1 MKVWSVAQLN
11 KEKALKISEQFNIHM
26 ICAALLDVR
35 GINTSEEVED
45 FLSDELKFDNPFYIK
60 DMDKAADRIIKAVEN
75 GEKICI
81 YGDYDADGVTAT
93 TILFQYLETIGADVS
108 FYIPSRADEGYG
120 LNEDALRQLSGEGV
134 ELLITVDN
142 GVSAYNEVELANS
155 LGMDV
160 VITDHHTV
168 PEVIP
173 NAVAIVN
180 PHRPDCKS
188 KFKEL
193 SGVGVALKLIMAL
206 EGEYADI
213 ETLMDEYSDIAAI
226 GTIGDIVN
234 LTGENRV
241 IAKHG
246 IKNINETD
254 RVGILALKKASG
266 CADKELTA
274 TDLAFSVVPRINA
287 GGRLGLSSKSVELLM
302 TEDEEYALSLA
313 SNLSEDNSE
322 RQRIE
327 QEILKDIDRKISEN
341 PDIVRNPII
350 IIDGENWHQ
359 GVIGIIAAKIKG
371 LFGKACIIIS
381 KEGETAKASGRSIEG
396 FALNDAIFACS
407 SLLEHFGGHAMAVGF
422 SLKTENIEAFKNALF
437 DYYDSLDTLFL
448 PTVNID
454 CKLNPALLNLE
465 LVDAISVLEPFGA
478 GNPSPLFGLYNM
490 QITDVKA
497 LSNGKHQRLT
507 VTRGGAVHTVM
518 CFGMPSE
525 MFPYTVGD
533 TVDLA
538 VSLDKNYYKN
548 NVYLSIIARDIRYA
562 GYETE
567 RHLKSMRLYDRFV
580 LKRNLPEKYVQY
592 FPMLIPQREDF
603 ALTYRYLKSLGSVEI
618 SLETLSYRLNSMP
631 CGKLMTC
638 LHAMAELSLISL
650 FEGPKTLKITVCDVS
665 GKVDIESAPILQKL
679 REVEKCHKRQ

>member
-11 KEKALKISEQFNIHM
+11 KDRALKLSEQFDIPM

-35 GINTSEEVED
+35 GINTPEAVEK
-45 FLSDELKFDNPFYIK
+45 FLSDDVYFDNPFEIK
-60 DMDKAADRIIKAVEN
+60 DMDKAVNRILSAVEN

-93 TILFQYLETIGADVS
+93 ALLMQYLETVGADVG
-108 FYIPSRADEGYG
+108 FYIPARADEGYG
-120 LNEDALRQLSGEGV
+120 LNAEAVNSLVEQGV

-142 GVSAYNEVELANS
+142 GVSAYNEVELCNS

-173 NAVAIVN
+173 NAVAVVN

-193 SGVGVALKLIMAL
+193 SGVGVVFKLIIAL
-206 EGEYADI
+206 EGDYADVDMLIEEYA
-213 ETLMDEYSDIAAI
+213 DIAAI
-226 GTIGDIVN
+226 GTVGDIVS
-234 LTGENRV
+234 LTDENRV
-241 IAKHG
+241 IVKQG
-246 IKNINETD
+246 LRKINDSD
-254 RVGILALKKASG
+254 RAGVIALLKASG
-266 CADKELTA
+266 CYEKDISS
-274 TDLAFSVVPRINA
+274 TDLSFSIVPRINA
-287 GGRLGLSSKSVELLM
+287 GGRLGLSSKSVELLL
-302 TEDEEYALSLA
+302 TENEEYAINIA
-313 SNLSEDNSE
+313 SNLSEDNTE
-322 RQRIE
+322 RQKIE
-327 QEILKDIDRKISEN
+327 QDILKEIDLKIRAN
-341 PDIVRNPII
+341 PDLVRYPII
-350 IIDGENWHQ
+350 ILDGENWHQ

-381 KEGETAKASGRSIEG
+381 KEGDIARASGRSIEG

-407 SLLEHFGGHAMAVGF
+407 EYLDHFGGHAMAVGF
-422 SLKTENIEAFKNALF
+422 SLKTENIEAFKNALYDYF
-437 DYYDSLDTLFL
+437 DNFDKLFL

-465 LVDAISVLEPFGA
+465 LVDSLSILEPFGA

-490 QITDVKA
+490 QITDVKE

-518 CFGMPSE
+518 CFGMPSD
-525 MFPYTVGD
+525 MFPYTKGD

-538 VSLDKNYYKN
+538 VSLDKNLYKN
-548 NVYLSIIARDIRYA
+548 NVYLSIIARDIRYS

-580 LKRNLPEKYVQY
+580 LDRQLPEKYAQY
-592 FPMLIPQREDF
+592 FPMLIPERQDF
-603 ALTYRYLKSLGSVEI
+603 AAVYRYLKSVGNIEI
-618 SLETLSYRLNSMP
+618 SLETLSYRLGSMP
-631 CGKLMTC
+631 CGKLKTC
-638 LHAMAELSLISL
+638 LDAMAELKLITL
-650 FEGPKTLKITVCDVS
+650 FEGPKTLKITVLDVTQ
-665 GKVDIESAPILQKL
+665 KVDIESAPILKKL
-679 REVEKCHKRQ
+679 REAEKCHN

>member
-11 KEKALKISEQFNIHM
+11 KDRALKLSEQFGIPM

-35 GINTSEEVED
+35 GINTYEAVEK
-45 FLSDELKFDNPFYIK
+45 FLSSDVSFDNPFEIK
-60 DMDKAADRIIKAVEN
+60 DMDKAVNRILSAVEN

-81 YGDYDADGVTAT
+81 YGDYDADGVSATA
-93 TILFQYLETIGADVS
+93 LLMQYLETIGADVS

-120 LNEDALRQLSGEGV
+120 LNIEAVNTLADNGV

-142 GVSAYNEVELANS
+142 GISAYNEVELCNS
-155 LGMDV
+155 LGVDV

-173 NAVAIVN
+173 NAVAVVN

-193 SGVGVALKLIMAL
+193 SGVGVVFKLVIAM
-206 EGEYADI
+206 EGDYADVDMLVEEYA
-213 ETLMDEYSDIAAI
+213 DIAAI
-226 GTIGDIVN
+226 GTIGDIVS
-234 LTGENRV
+234 LTDENRT

-246 IKNINETD
+246 IRKINDSD
-254 RVGILALKKASG
+254 RAGVIALLKASG
-266 CADKELTA
+266 CYEKELTS
-274 TDLAFSVVPRINA
+274 TDISFSVVPRINA
-287 GGRLGLSSKSVELLM
+287 GGRLGLSSKSVELLL
-302 TEDEEYALSLA
+302 TDNEDYALSIA
-313 SNLSEDNSE
+313 SNLSEDNAE
-322 RQRIE
+322 RQKIE
-327 QEILKDIDRKISEN
+327 QDILKEIDFKIREN
-341 PDIVRNPII
+341 PDLIRNPII

-359 GVIGIIAAKIKG
+359 GVIGIIAAKIKS

-381 KEGETAKASGRSIEG
+381 KEGEIARASGRSIEG

-407 SLLEHFGGHAMAVGF
+407 EYLEHFGGHAMAVGF
-422 SLKTENIEAFKNALF
+422 SLKTENIHAFKQALF
-437 DYYDSLDTLFL
+437 AYYDSQDTLFL
-448 PTVNID
+448 PTVKID

-465 LVDAISVLEPFGA
+465 LVDSLSVLEPFGA

-518 CFGMPSE
+518 CFGMPSDI
-525 MFPYTVGD
+525 FPYTKGD

-538 VSLDKNYYKN
+538 VSLDKNFYKN
-548 NVYLSIIARDIRYA
+548 NIYLSIIARDIRYS
-562 GYETE
+562 GYDTE

-580 LKRNLPEKYVQY
+580 LDRDLPQKYAKY
-592 FPMLIPQREDF
+592 FPMLIPEREDF
-603 ALTYRYLKSLGSVEI
+603 AVVYRYLKSVGNVEI
-618 SLETLSYRLNSMP
+618 SLETLSYRLGSMP
-631 CGKLMTC
+631 CGKLRTC
-638 LHAMAELSLISL
+638 LDAMAELSLISF
-650 FEGPKTLKITVCDVS
+650 FEGPKTLKITVLDVTR
-665 GKVDIESAPILQKL
+665 KVDIE
-679 REVEKCHKRQ
+679 R

>member
-11 KEKALKISEQFNIHM
+11 KERALNISEQFDIHM

-35 GINTSEEVED
+35 GINTPEAVED
-45 FLSDELKFDNPFYIK
+45 FLSNELKFDDPFEIK
-60 DMDKAADRIIKAVEN
+60 DMDKAAARIIRAVEN

-93 TILFQYLETIGADVS
+93 TILFQYLETIGANVS
-108 FYIPSRADEGYG
+108 FYIPSRAEEGYG
-120 LNEDALRQLSGEGV
+120 LNEEAVRQLSADGV
-134 ELLITVDN
+134 DLLVTVDN
-142 GVSAYNEVELANS
+142 GVSAYNEVEVANS
-155 LGMDV
+155 LGLDV

-173 NAVAIVN
+173 NAVAVVN

-206 EGEYADI
+206 EGEYADV
-213 ETLMDEYSDIAAI
+213 ETLMDEYSDVAAI
-226 GTIGDIVN
+226 GTIGDIVS

-254 RVGILALKKASG
+254 RVGLLALKKVSG
-266 CADKELTA
+266 CDGKQLTA
-274 TDLAFSVVPRINA
+274 TDLAFSIVPRINA

-302 TEDEEYALSLA
+302 SEREEEALALA

-327 QEILKDIDRKISEN
+327 QEILKDIDERISKD
-341 PDIVRNPII
+341 PDIIRNPII

-381 KEGETAKASGRSIEG
+381 KEGDTAKASGRSVEG

-407 SLLEHFGGHAMAVGF
+407 QYLDHFGGHAMAVGF
-422 SLKTENIEAFKNALF
+422 SLKTENIEAFKNALY

-465 LVDAISVLEPFGA
+465 LVDSLSVLEPFGA

-518 CFGMPSE
+518 CFGMPSD

-538 VSLDKNYYKN
+538 VSLDKNFYKN

-562 GYETE
+562 GFETE
-567 RHLKSMRLYDRFV
+567 HHLKSMRLYDRFV
-580 LKRNLPEKYVQY
+580 LDRDIADKYKKY
-592 FPMLIPQREDF
+592 FSMLIPGREDF
-603 ALTYRYLKSLGSVEI
+603 ALVYRYLKSLGAVEM
-618 SLETLSYRLNSMP
+618 SLETLSYRLGSMP

-638 LHAMAELSLISL
+638 LHAMSELSLITL
-650 FEGPKTLKITVCDVS
+650 FQGPKSLKITVSDVN
-665 GKVDIESAPILQKL
+665 GKVDLEKAPILQKL
-679 REVEKCHKRQ
+679 KEVEKCHRQ

>member
-11 KEKALKISEQFNIHM
+11 KERALRISEQFGIPM

-35 GINTSEEVED
+35 GINTPEAVEAFITD
-45 FLSDELKFDNPFYIK
+45 DVRFDNPFEIK
-60 DMDKAADRIIKAVEN
+60 DMDKAVKRITEAVEK

-93 TILFQYLETIGADVS
+93 ALLFQYLETVGADVS

-120 LNEDALRQLSGEGV
+120 LNIEAVKTLAESNV

-142 GVSAYNEVELANS
+142 GVSAYDEVELANS
-155 LGMDV
+155 LDMDV

-168 PEVIP
+168 PEHIP
-173 NAVAIVN
+173 NAVAVVN

-193 SGVGVALKLIMAL
+193 SGVGVVFKLIIAL
-206 EGEYADI
+206 EGEYADVDMLL
-213 ETLMDEYSDIAAI
+213 EEYADIAAI
-226 GTIGDIVN
+226 GTIGDIVS

-241 IAKHG
+241 IAKNG
-246 IKNINETD
+246 IRKINDSD
-254 RVGILALKKASG
+254 RAGVIALLKASG
-266 CADKELTA
+266 YYEKEVTS
-274 TDLAFSVVPRINA
+274 TSLAFSIVPRINA
-287 GGRLGLSSKSVELLM
+287 GGRLGLSTKSVELLL
-302 TEDEEYALSLA
+302 TDNEEYALNLA
-313 SNLSEDNSE
+313 SNLSEDNTE
-322 RQRIE
+322 RQKIE
-327 QEILKDIDRKISEN
+327 QDILKDIDLKIREN

-381 KEGETAKASGRSIEG
+381 REGENAKASGRSIEG
-396 FALNDAIFACS
+396 FALNEAIFACS
-407 SLLEHFGGHAMAVGF
+407 EYLDHFGGHEMAVGF
-422 SLKTENIEAFKNALF
+422 SLKTENIESFKKAIY
-437 DYYDSLDTLFL
+437 DYYDALDKLFL
-448 PTVNID
+448 HTINID

-465 LVDAISVLEPFGA
+465 LVDALSILEPFGA

-490 QITDVKA
+490 EITDVKP

-518 CFGMPSE
+518 CFGMESVS
-525 MFPYTVGD
+525 FPYTKGD

-538 VSLDKNYYKN
+538 VALDKNYYKD
-548 NVYLSIIARDIRYA
+548 NVYLSIIARDIRYS
-562 GYETE
+562 GFETE
-567 RHLKSMRLYDRFV
+567 VHLRSMRLYDRFV
-580 LKRNLPEKYVQY
+580 LSRDLPQKYAQY

-603 ALTYRYLKSLGSVEI
+603 ATVYRYLKSVGTIEI
-618 SLETLSYRLNSMP
+618 SLETLSYRLGSMP
-631 CGKLMTC
+631 CGKLRTC
-638 LHAMAELSLISL
+638 LDAMAELSLISF
-650 FEGPKTLKITVCDVS
+650 FEGPKTLKISVLDVKE
-665 GKVDIESAPILQKL
+665 KVDIESAPILQKL
-679 REVEKCHKRQ
+679 REVEKCLK

>member
-11 KEKALKISEQFNIHM
+11 KDRALKLSEQFGIPM

-35 GINTSEEVED
+35 GINTYEAVEK
-45 FLSDELKFDNPFYIK
+45 FLSSDVSFDNPFEIK
-60 DMDKAADRIIKAVEN
+60 DMDKAVNRILSAVEN

-81 YGDYDADGVTAT
+81 YGDYDADGVSATA
-93 TILFQYLETIGADVS
+93 LLMQYLETIGADVS

-120 LNEDALRQLSGEGV
+120 LNIEAVNTLADNGV

-142 GVSAYNEVELANS
+142 GISAYNEVELCNS
-155 LGMDV
+155 LGVDV

-173 NAVAIVN
+173 NAVAVVN

-193 SGVGVALKLIMAL
+193 SGVGVVFKLVIAM
-206 EGEYADI
+206 EGDYADVDMLVEEYA
-213 ETLMDEYSDIAAI
+213 DIAAI
-226 GTIGDIVN
+226 GTIGDIVS
-234 LTGENRV
+234 LTDENRT

-246 IKNINETD
+246 IRKINDSD
-254 RVGILALKKASG
+254 RAGVIALLKASG
-266 CADKELTA
+266 CYEKELTS
-274 TDLAFSVVPRINA
+274 TDISFSVVPRINA
-287 GGRLGLSSKSVELLM
+287 GGRLGLSSKSVELLL
-302 TEDEEYALSLA
+302 TDNEDYALSIA
-313 SNLSEDNSE
+313 SNLSEDNAE
-322 RQRIE
+322 RQKIE
-327 QEILKDIDRKISEN
+327 QDILKEIDFKIREN
-341 PDIVRNPII
+341 PDLIRNPII

-359 GVIGIIAAKIKG
+359 GVIGIIAAKIKS

-381 KEGETAKASGRSIEG
+381 KEGEIARASGRSIEG

-407 SLLEHFGGHAMAVGF
+407 EYLEHFGGHAMAVGF
-422 SLKTENIEAFKNALF
+422 SLKTENIHAFKQALF
-437 DYYDSLDTLFL
+437 AYYDSQDTLFL
-448 PTVNID
+448 PTVKID

-465 LVDAISVLEPFGA
+465 LVDSLSVLEPFGA

-518 CFGMPSE
+518 CFGMPSDI
-525 MFPYTVGD
+525 FPYTKGD

-538 VSLDKNYYKN
+538 VSLDKNFYKN
-548 NVYLSIIARDIRYA
+548 NIYLSIIARDIRYS
-562 GYETE
+562 GYDTE

-580 LKRNLPEKYVQY
+580 LDRDLPQKYAKY
-592 FPMLIPQREDF
+592 FPMLIPEREDF
-603 ALTYRYLKSLGSVEI
+603 AVVYRYLKSVGNVEI
-618 SLETLSYRLNSMP
+618 SLETLSYRLGSMP
-631 CGKLMTC
+631 CGKLRTC
-638 LHAMAELSLISL
+638 LDAMAELSLISF
-650 FEGPKTLKITVCDVS
+650 FEGPKTLKITVLDVTR
-665 GKVDIESAPILQKL
+665 KVDIESAPILMKL
-679 REVEKCHKRQ
+679 REAEKCQK

>member
-11 KEKALKISEQFNIHM
+11 KDRALKLSEQFDIPM

-35 GINTSEEVED
+35 GINTPEAVEK
-45 FLSDELKFDNPFYIK
+45 FLSDDVYFDNPFEIK
-60 DMDKAADRIIKAVEN
+60 DMDKAVNRILSAVEN

-93 TILFQYLETIGADVS
+93 ALLMQYLETIGADVS
-108 FYIPSRADEGYG
+108 FYIPARADEGYG
-120 LNEDALRQLSGEGV
+120 LNAEAVNSLVEQGV

-142 GVSAYNEVELANS
+142 GVSAYNEVELCNS

-173 NAVAIVN
+173 NAVAVVN
-180 PHRPDCKS
+180 PHRPDCIS

-193 SGVGVALKLIMAL
+193 SGVGVVFKLIIAL
-206 EGEYADI
+206 EGDYADI
-213 ETLMDEYSDIAAI
+213 DMLIEEYADIAAI
-226 GTIGDIVN
+226 GTVGDIVS
-234 LTGENRV
+234 LTDENRV
-241 IAKHG
+241 IVKQG
-246 IKNINETD
+246 LRKINDSD
-254 RVGILALKKASG
+254 RAGVIALLKASG
-266 CADKELTA
+266 CYEKDISS
-274 TDLAFSVVPRINA
+274 TDLSFSIVPIINA
-287 GGRLGLSSKSVELLM
+287 GGRLGLSSKSVELLL
-302 TEDEEYALSLA
+302 TENEEYAINIA
-313 SNLSEDNSE
+313 SNLSEDNTE
-322 RQRIE
+322 RQKIE
-327 QEILKDIDRKISEN
+327 QDILKEIDLKIRAN
-341 PDIVRNPII
+341 PDLVRYPII
-350 IIDGENWHQ
+350 ILDGENWHQ

-381 KEGETAKASGRSIEG
+381 KEGDIARASGRSIEG

-407 SLLEHFGGHAMAVGF
+407 EYLDHFGGHAMAVGF
-422 SLKTENIEAFKNALF
+422 SLKTENIEAFKNALYDYF
-437 DYYDSLDTLFL
+437 DNFDKLFL

-465 LVDAISVLEPFGA
+465 LVDSLSILEPFGA

-490 QITDVKA
+490 QITDVKE

-518 CFGMPSE
+518 CFGMPSD
-525 MFPYTVGD
+525 MFPYTKGD

-538 VSLDKNYYKN
+538 VSLDKNLYKN
-548 NVYLSIIARDIRYA
+548 NVYLSIIARDIRYS

-580 LKRNLPEKYVQY
+580 LDRQLPEKYAQY
-592 FPMLIPQREDF
+592 FPMLIPERQDF
-603 ALTYRYLKSLGSVEI
+603 AAVYRYLKSVGNIEI
-618 SLETLSYRLNSMP
+618 SLETLSYRLGSMP
-631 CGKLMTC
+631 CGKLKTC
-638 LHAMAELSLISL
+638 LDAMAELKLITL
-650 FEGPKTLKITVCDVS
+650 FEGPKTLKITVLDVTQ
-665 GKVDIESAPILQKL
+665 KVDIESAPILKKL
-679 REVEKCHKRQ
+679 REAEKCHN

>member
-11 KEKALKISEQFNIHM
+11 KERALNISEQFGIPM

-35 GINTSEEVED
+35 GITTPEAVKE
-45 FLSDELKFDNPFYIK
+45 FLSDEIHFDDPFDIK
-60 DMDKAADRIIKAVEN
+60 DMDKAVKRITEAVEN

-93 TILFQYLETIGADVS
+93 TIMLQYLETLGADVR
-108 FYIPSRADEGYG
+108 FYIPSRANEGYG
-120 LNEDALRQLSGEGV
+120 LNAEAVENLAKEGI

-155 LGMDV
+155 LGVDV

-168 PEVIP
+168 PDIIP
-173 NAVAIVN
+173 NAVAVVN

-193 SGVGVALKLIMAL
+193 SGVGVVFKLIMAM

-213 ETLMDEYSDIAAI
+213 EMLTEEYADIAAI
-226 GTIGDIVN
+226 GTIGDIVS

-246 IKNINETD
+246 IRRIND
-254 RVGILALKKASG
+254 SDKAGIVALLKASG
-266 CADKELTA
+266 CYEKELTA
-274 TDLAFSVVPRINA
+274 TDLSFSIVPRINA
-287 GGRLGLSSKSVELLM
+287 GGRLGLSKKSVELLL
-302 TEDEEYALSLA
+302 TDDEDYALSIA
-313 SNLSEDNSE
+313 SNLSEDNSQ
-322 RQRIE
+322 RQKIE
-327 QEILKDIDRKISEN
+327 QDILREIDIKIREN
-341 PDIVRNPII
+341 PNIVRNPVIV
-350 IIDGENWHQ
+350 IDGENWHQ

-371 LFGKACIIIS
+371 LFGKACIVIS
-381 KEGETAKASGRSIEG
+381 KDGDVARASGRSIEG
-396 FALNDAIFACS
+396 FALNEAIFACS
-407 SLLEHFGGHAMAVGF
+407 QYLEHFGGHAMAVGF
-422 SLKTENIEAFKNALF
+422 SLKPENIEPFKNALY
-437 DYYDSLDTLFL
+437 DYYDSKDALFL

-465 LVDAISVLEPFGA
+465 LVDSLSMLEPFGA

-490 QITDVKA
+490 KITDVKA
-497 LSNGKHQRLT
+497 LSNGKHQRIT

-518 CFGMPSE
+518 CFGMPSD

-548 NVYLSIIARDIRYA
+548 NVYLSIIARDIRYSD
-562 GYETE
+562 YDTE
-567 RHLKSMRLYDRFV
+567 SHLKSMRLYDRFV
-580 LKRNLPEKYVQY
+580 LNRDLPQKYARY
-592 FPMLIPQREDF
+592 FPMLKPLREDF
-603 ALTYRYLKSLGSVEI
+603 ATVYRYLKSVGTIEI
-618 SLETLSYRLNSMP
+618 SLETLSYRLGAMP

-638 LHAMAELSLISL
+638 LNAMAELSLISL
-650 FEGPKTLKITVCDVS
+650 FEGPKSLKITVLDVD
-665 GKVDIESAPILQKL
+665 GKVDIESAPILRKIK
-679 REVEKCHKRQ
+679 EVEKCQK

>member
-11 KEKALKISEQFNIHM
+11 KDRALKLSEQFGIPM

-35 GINTSEEVED
+35 GINTYEAVEK
-45 FLSDELKFDNPFYIK
+45 FLSSDVSFDNPFEIK
-60 DMDKAADRIIKAVEN
+60 DMDKAVNRILSAVEN

-81 YGDYDADGVTAT
+81 YGDYDADGVSATA
-93 TILFQYLETIGADVS
+93 LLMQYLETIGADVS

-120 LNEDALRQLSGEGV
+120 LNIEAVNTLADNGV

-142 GVSAYNEVELANS
+142 GISAYNEVELCNS
-155 LGMDV
+155 LGIDV

-173 NAVAIVN
+173 NAVAVVN

-193 SGVGVALKLIMAL
+193 SGVGVVFKLVIAM
-206 EGEYADI
+206 EGDYADVDMLVEEYA
-213 ETLMDEYSDIAAI
+213 DIAAI
-226 GTIGDIVN
+226 GTIGDIVS
-234 LTGENRV
+234 LTDENRT

-246 IKNINETD
+246 IRKINDSD
-254 RVGILALKKASG
+254 RAGVIALLKASG
-266 CADKELTA
+266 CYEKELTS
-274 TDLAFSVVPRINA
+274 TDISFSVVPRINA
-287 GGRLGLSSKSVELLM
+287 GGRLGLSSKSVELLL
-302 TEDEEYALSLA
+302 TDNEDYALSIA
-313 SNLSEDNSE
+313 SNLSEDNAE
-322 RQRIE
+322 RQKIE
-327 QEILKDIDRKISEN
+327 QDILKEIDFKIREN
-341 PDIVRNPII
+341 PDLIRNPII

-359 GVIGIIAAKIKG
+359 GVIGIIAAKIKS

-381 KEGETAKASGRSIEG
+381 KEGEIARASGRSIEG

-407 SLLEHFGGHAMAVGF
+407 EYLEHFGGHAMAVGF
-422 SLKTENIEAFKNALF
+422 SLKTENIHAFKQALF
-437 DYYDSLDTLFL
+437 AYYDSQDTLFL
-448 PTVNID
+448 PTVKID

-465 LVDAISVLEPFGA
+465 LVDSLSVLEPFGA

-518 CFGMPSE
+518 CFGMPSDI
-525 MFPYTVGD
+525 FPYTKGD

-538 VSLDKNYYKN
+538 VSLDKNFYKN
-548 NVYLSIIARDIRYA
+548 NIYLSIIARDIRYS
-562 GYETE
+562 GYDTE

-580 LKRNLPEKYVQY
+580 LDRDLPQKYAKY
-592 FPMLIPQREDF
+592 FPMLIPEREDF
-603 ALTYRYLKSLGSVEI
+603 AVVYRYLKSVGNVEI
-618 SLETLSYRLNSMP
+618 SLETLSYRLGSMP
-631 CGKLMTC
+631 CGKLRTC
-638 LHAMAELSLISL
+638 LDAMAELSLISF
-650 FEGPKTLKITVCDVS
+650 FEGPKTLKITVLDVTR
-665 GKVDIESAPILQKL
+665 KVDIESAPILMKL
-679 REVEKCHKRQ
+679 REAEKCQK

>member
-11 KEKALKISEQFNIHM
+11 KERALKLSEQFDIPM

-35 GINTSEEVED
+35 GINTPEAVEK
-45 FLSDELKFDNPFYIK
+45 FLSEDVCFDNPFEIK
-60 DMDKAADRIIKAVEN
+60 DMDKAVTRILSAVEN

-93 TILFQYLETIGADVS
+93 ALLMQYLETVGADVS
-108 FYIPSRADEGYG
+108 FYIPARADEGYG
-120 LNEDALRQLSGEGV
+120 LNAEAVNSLVEQGV

-142 GVSAYNEVELANS
+142 GISAYNEVELCNS

-173 NAVAIVN
+173 NAVAVVN

-193 SGVGVALKLIMAL
+193 SGVGVVFKLIIAL
-206 EGEYADI
+206 EGDYADVDMLIEEYA
-213 ETLMDEYSDIAAI
+213 DIAAI
-226 GTIGDIVN
+226 GTVGDIVS
-234 LTGENRV
+234 LTDENRV
-241 IAKHG
+241 IVKQG
-246 IKNINETD
+246 LRKINDSD
-254 RVGILALKKASG
+254 RAGVIALLKASG
-266 CADKELTA
+266 CYEKDISS
-274 TDLAFSVVPRINA
+274 TDLSFSIVPRINA
-287 GGRLGLSSKSVELLM
+287 GGRLGLSSKSVELLL
-302 TEDEEYALSLA
+302 TENEEYAINIA
-313 SNLSEDNSE
+313 SNLSEDNTE
-322 RQRIE
+322 RQKIE
-327 QEILKDIDRKISEN
+327 QDILKEIDLKIRAN
-341 PDIVRNPII
+341 PDLVRYPII
-350 IIDGENWHQ
+350 ILDGENWHQ

-371 LFGKACIIIS
+371 LFGKACIIVS
-381 KEGETAKASGRSIEG
+381 KEGDIARASGRSIEG

-407 SLLEHFGGHAMAVGF
+407 EYLDHFGGHAMAVGF
-422 SLKTENIEAFKNALF
+422 SLKTENIEAFKNALYDYF
-437 DYYDSLDTLFL
+437 DNFDKLFL

-465 LVDAISVLEPFGA
+465 LVDSLSILEPFGA

-490 QITDVKA
+490 QITDIKE

-518 CFGMPSE
+518 CFGMPSD
-525 MFPYTVGD
+525 MFPYTKGD

-538 VSLDKNYYKN
+538 VSLDKNLYKN
-548 NVYLSIIARDIRYA
+548 NIYLSIIARDIRYS

-580 LKRNLPEKYVQY
+580 LDRQLPEKYAQY
-592 FPMLIPQREDF
+592 FPMLIPERQDF
-603 ALTYRYLKSLGSVEI
+603 AAVYRYLKSVGNIEI
-618 SLETLSYRLNSMP
+618 SLETLSYRLGSMP
-631 CGKLMTC
+631 CGKLKTC
-638 LHAMAELSLISL
+638 LDAMAELKLITL
-650 FEGPKTLKITVCDVS
+650 FEGPKTLKITVLDVTQ
-665 GKVDIESAPILQKL
+665 KVDIESAPILKKL
-679 REVEKCHKRQ
+679 REAEKCHN

>member
-11 KEKALKISEQFNIHM
+11 KERALKLSEQFDIPM

-35 GINTSEEVED
+35 GINTPEAVEK
-45 FLSDELKFDNPFYIK
+45 FLSDDVYFDNPFEIK
-60 DMDKAADRIIKAVEN
+60 DMDKAVTRILSAVEN

-93 TILFQYLETIGADVS
+93 ALLMQYLETVGADVS
-108 FYIPSRADEGYG
+108 FYIPARADEGYG
-120 LNEDALRQLSGEGV
+120 LNAEAVNSLVEQGV

-142 GVSAYNEVELANS
+142 GVSAYNEVELCNS

-173 NAVAIVN
+173 NAVAVVN

-193 SGVGVALKLIMAL
+193 SGVGVVFKLIIAL
-206 EGEYADI
+206 EGDYADVDMLIEEYA
-213 ETLMDEYSDIAAI
+213 DIAAI
-226 GTIGDIVN
+226 GTVGDIVS
-234 LTGENRV
+234 LTDENRV
-241 IAKHG
+241 IVKQG
-246 IKNINETD
+246 LRKINDSD
-254 RVGILALKKASG
+254 RAGVIALLKASG
-266 CADKELTA
+266 CYEKEISS
-274 TDLAFSVVPRINA
+274 TDLSFSIVPRINA
-287 GGRLGLSSKSVELLM
+287 GGRLGLSSKSVELLL
-302 TEDEEYALSLA
+302 TENEEYAINIA
-313 SNLSEDNSE
+313 SNLSEDNTE
-322 RQRIE
+322 RQKIE
-327 QEILKDIDRKISEN
+327 QDILKEIDLKIRAN
-341 PDIVRNPII
+341 PDLVRYPII
-350 IIDGENWHQ
+350 ILDGENWHQ

-381 KEGETAKASGRSIEG
+381 KEGDIARASGRSIEG

-407 SLLEHFGGHAMAVGF
+407 EYLDHFGGHAMAVGF
-422 SLKTENIEAFKNALF
+422 SLKTENIEAFKNALYDYF
-437 DYYDSLDTLFL
+437 DNFDKLFL

-465 LVDAISVLEPFGA
+465 LVDSLSILEPFGA

-490 QITDVKA
+490 QITDIKE

-518 CFGMPSE
+518 CFGMPSD
-525 MFPYTVGD
+525 MFPYTKGD

-538 VSLDKNYYKN
+538 VSLDKNLYKN
-548 NVYLSIIARDIRYA
+548 NVYLSIIARDIRYS

-567 RHLKSMRLYDRFV
+567 RHLKSLRLYDRFV
-580 LKRNLPEKYVQY
+580 LDRQLPEKYAQY
-592 FPMLIPQREDF
+592 FPMLIPERQDF
-603 ALTYRYLKSLGSVEI
+603 AAVYRYLKSVGNIEI
-618 SLETLSYRLNSMP
+618 SLETLSYRLGSMP
-631 CGKLMTC
+631 CGKLKTC
-638 LHAMAELSLISL
+638 LDAMAELKLITL
-650 FEGPKTLKITVCDVS
+650 FEGPKTLKITVLDVTQ
-665 GKVDIESAPILQKL
+665 KVDIESAPILKKL
-679 REVEKCHKRQ
+679 REAEKCHN

>member
-11 KEKALKISEQFNIHM
+11 KERALAISEQFGIPM

-35 GINTSEEVED
+35 GINTPEAVNE
-45 FLSDELKFDNPFYIK
+45 FISDEIRFDNPFEIK
-60 DMDKAADRIIKAVEN
+60 DMDKAVLRITQAVEN

-93 TILFQYLETIGADVS
+93 AILFQYLETVGADVK
-108 FYIPSRADEGYG
+108 FYIPSRAAEGYG
-120 LNEDALRQLSGEGV
+120 LNAEAVESLAKEGV

-142 GVSAYNEVELANS
+142 GVSAYDEIELSNS

-160 VITDHHTV
+160 VVTDHHTV
-168 PEVIP
+168 PERIP
-173 NAVAIVN
+173 NAVAVVN

-193 SGVGVALKLIMAL
+193 SGVGVVFKLIMAM
-206 EGEYADI
+206 EGEYADT
-213 ETLMDEYSDIAAI
+213 EMLVEEYADIAAI
-226 GTIGDIVN
+226 GTIGDVVS

-241 IAKHG
+241 IVKHG
-246 IKNINETD
+246 IRSINDSD
-254 RVGILALKKASG
+254 RIGILALLKASG

-274 TDLAFSVVPRINA
+274 TDLSFSIVPRINA

-302 TEDEEYALSLA
+302 TSDEEYALNLA
-313 SNLSEDNSE
+313 SNLSEDNSQ
-322 RQRIE
+322 RQKIE
-327 QEILKDIDRKISEN
+327 QDILKDIDAKIREN
-341 PDIVRNPII
+341 PDIVRYPII
-350 IIDGENWHQ
+350 IIEGENWHQ

-381 KEGETAKASGRSIEG
+381 NEGEISRASGRSIEG
-396 FALNDAIFACS
+396 FALNEAIFACS
-407 SLLEHFGGHAMAVGF
+407 RYLEHFGGHAMAVGF
-422 SLKTENIEAFKNALF
+422 SIKTENIEAFKNALY

-465 LVDAISVLEPFGA
+465 LVDSLSVLEPFGA

-490 QITDVKA
+490 KITDVKA

-518 CFGMPSE
+518 CFGMSSD
-525 MFPYTVGD
+525 MFPYNIGD

-548 NVYLSIIARDIRYA
+548 TVYLSIIARDIRYS
-562 GYETE
+562 GFDTE
-567 RHLKSMRLYDRFV
+567 SHLKSMHLYDRFV
-580 LKRNLPEKYVQY
+580 LDRALPKKYAQH
-592 FPMLIPQREDF
+592 FHMLIPERQDF
-603 ALTYRYLKSLGSVEI
+603 VTVYRYLKSVGTVETSLDILSCRLG
-618 SLETLSYRLNSMP
+618 SMP
-631 CGKLMTC
+631 CGKLRTC
-638 LHAMAELSLISL
+638 LDAMAELSLISL
-650 FEGPKTLKITVCDVS
+650 FEGPKTFKITVLDVKE
-665 GKVDIESAPILQKL
+665 KVDIDSAPIIKKL
-679 REVEKCHKRQ
+679 REVEKCQK